1 MPPSRTLEPKTPTEI
16 TRLPRELIDRVR
28 KPFSQFLRIEAAAG
42 AVLLVFTLAA
52 LAIANSPWASGFDHF
67 WETSIGVQFGSF
79 QVGRSLREWI
89 NDGLMTLFF
98 FLVAVELKRQLTLGE
113 LNSLRMAAL
122 SIVAAAGGMI
132 VPAAFYL
139 SMQWNLP
146 GEMGWGTVVATD
158 TAFVIGC
165 LALLGAR
172 IPHSLRVFMLSLAI
186 ADDVGAI
193 LVLAVGYSRDLAWGV
208 LALAALGVGIVRI
221 LARLGVRGFP
231 LYFVAGIFT
240 WLAFDSSGIHPTI
253 TGVILGLMT
262 PVRRWVSEDRLH
274 AILVQ
279 VVAHPSDHA
288 GSGPTPDRHTLQM
301 AEIAARESLSPAERL
316 DIALHPWV
324 AFAIMPIFAFANAGL
339 PLAEG
344 DITDSVTIAVFVG
357 FAFGKPIGILTFCWL
372 ALRAGIATRPADLTW
387 GLLMGGSLLAGIG
400 FTMALFIAN
409 LAFSSTIINNAKL
422 GILVAS
428 AFSAIAGLVVLFAI
442 SSRHKPSVSDR
453 S

>member
-1 MPPSRTLEPKTPTEI
+1 MPLSTTSEQEGRTQTAH
-16 TRLPRELIDRVR
+16 LPRELIDRVR
-28 KPFSQFLRIEAAAG
+28 KPFSEFLRIEAAAG
-42 AVLLVFTLAA
+42 AVLLAFTLAA
-52 LAIANSPWASGFDHF
+52 LAIANSPWGSAFEHF
-67 WETSIGVQFGSF
+67 WETSIGVQFGSL

-113 LNSLRMAAL
+113 LNNLRMAAF
-122 SIVAAAGGMI
+122 SIIAAAGGMI
-132 VPAAFYL
+132 APAAFYL
-139 SMQWNLP
+139 SMQWNQP

-165 LALLGAR
+165 LALLGSR

-193 LVLAVGYSRDLAWGV
+193 LVLAVGYSSDLAWG
-208 LALAALGVGIVRI
+208 ALSFAALGVGMVRI
-221 LARLGVRGFP
+221 LARLGIRGFP

-262 PVRRWVSEDRLH
+262 PVHRWVSEDRLY

-279 VVAHPSDHA
+279 VVAHPSDQA

-324 AFAIMPIFAFANAGL
+324 GFAIMPIFAFANAGL

-357 FAFGKPIGILTFCWL
+357 FAFGKPVGILTFCWL
-372 ALRAGIATRPADLTW
+372 AARTGVATRPKDLTW
-387 GLLMGGSLLAGIG
+387 GVLTGGSLLGGIG
-400 FTMALFIAN
+400 FTMALFIAH
-409 LAFSSTIINNAKL
+409 LAFSSTMIDNAKL

-428 AFSAIAGLVVLFAI
+428 AFSAIAGLAVLFGI
-442 SSRHKPSVSDR
+442 SRRNKPSV
-453 S
+453 